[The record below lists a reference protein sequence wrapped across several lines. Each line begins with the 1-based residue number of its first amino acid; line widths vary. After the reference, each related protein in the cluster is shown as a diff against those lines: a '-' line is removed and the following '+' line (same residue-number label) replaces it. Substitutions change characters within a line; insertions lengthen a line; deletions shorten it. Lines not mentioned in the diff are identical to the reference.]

1 MRQNNVEEGETETD
15 SRREDHQGAESD
27 GAAEA
32 GSMRSGDYHHSFSR
46 RLLRIEH
53 RHRRVGM
60 HSRVCSRCECTRFCV
75 CDHVSSRVCVCACFS
90 VSLCISP
97 PVCVSV

>member
-1 MRQNNVEEGETETD
+1 MRKCARQNNEGETETD

-27 GAAEA
+27 GAAEG

-53 RHRRVGM
+53 RHCRVGM
-60 HSRVCSRCECTRFCV
+60 HSRCECTRVCV
-75 CDHVSSRVCVCACFS
+75 CDHVS
-90 VSLCISP
+90 P
-97 PVCVSV
+97 